1 MDVEVRYTP
10 GGQIEQR
17 IEAVNTGNV
26 FNTFPVPVIGRF
38 VTAVAT
44 PAANLRFVEWTAGG
58 PCTPQN
64 TTVSV
69 NGVATCTYERACSTT
84 GSVSIQPRFARIEST
99 VRVTVTGPG
108 SVSSTPAGILGCTA
122 SGGTCESVFLTAG
135 VGLTAT
141 PGPGVWFTGWGQSST
156 PTPTIQTGP
165 TPQPGQLVDT
175 ALTLNFPTTP
185 TTIDVTA
192 GFAAN
197 SNPIAR
203 CRNIVIDARSTCPRS
218 STITTADVDN
228 GSSDP
233 DQAFGDSIQLSLDNS
248 GPFPVGVTIVTLT
261 VRDSLGLST
270 SCQATVTVLGQD
282 CDNDTIPDVCQCFFD
297 NTPGLPPQRQADAQL
312 AHVGGGTSGGARV
325 ADDFYLAAGQVHR
338 VFGFR
343 GKMFTSALPGL
354 RKARL
359 DFFEDCDGAPA
370 TTPFAS
376 FTNSSIEQE
385 IDVGNGF
392 GLVSYFF
399 DLCDPAAGVF
409 PPPAPGKPAEPLWLD
424 GGKAYWV
431 SLTGLPASSGGD
443 DALSFWVATPTTSPL
458 IGRSPHKAEGALAGI
473 PAYQN
478 VGWGPWLNLSECC
491 IGCVNM
497 EFALFGESCDCAFE
511 NGSAD
516 RSGVLGLP
524 SGSVGSSEFRA
535 VDNFVLPPC
544 DPKDVCLIEG
554 FVWTSCPTPS
564 PIVEIYRDDC
574 GVPSDLVIAGVPN
587 ATATDLGVSR
597 TLRGKTF
604 KLWRIRASLPG
615 ITLPAGNYWLGL
627 GASGTGSLNE
637 ETLFAAS
644 APRCSDPGC
653 TINGKPAV
661 FHRTIPAATPPAAWE
676 SNGTDLAFRVVT
688 RGAAFWRPAGPG
700 DSAGGQPPSA
710 PACRVDVDD
719 NGTVGVGDIFAF
731 LSVWFAGCP

>member
-1 MDVEVRYTP
+1 ASGT
-10 GGQIEQR
+10 
-17 IEAVNTGNV
+17 
-26 FNTFPVPVIGRF
+26 
-38 VTAVAT
+38 
-44 PAANLRFVEWTAGG
+44 

-64 TTVSV
+64 STLGLGGAV
-69 NGVATCTYERACSTT
+69 TCTYERPCTQT
-84 GSVSIQPRFARIEST
+84 GTVSFQPIFELVPNV

-108 SVSSTPAGILGCTA
+108 TVTSSPAGILNCA
-122 SGGTCESVFLTAG
+122 PAGGTCQFEFPLSAAVRLTANP
-135 VGLTAT
+135 T
-141 PGPGVWFTGWGQSST
+141 PGNWFTGWTQSFAS
-156 PTPTIQTGP
+156 GA
-165 TPQPGQLVDT
+165 QPGTAVSRELVLNLPAT
-175 ALTLNFPTTP
+175 ATT
-185 TTIDVTA
+185 VNVGA
-192 GFAAN
+192 GFAGNNA
-197 SNPIAR
+197 PVAR
-203 CRNIVIDARSTCPRS
+203 CRNVTIDARSTCPRS
-218 STITTADVDN
+218 FTITPADVNN

-282 CDNDTIPDVCQCFFD
+282 CNADTIPDVCQCFFD

-312 AHVGGGTSGGARV
+312 AHVGGGTVGGARV

-359 DFFEDCDGAPA
+359 DFFEDCDGVPA
-370 TTPFAS
+370 ATPFAS

-458 IGRSPHKAEGALAGI
+458 IGRSPHKAEGTLAGI

-478 VGWGPWLNLSECC
+478 VAWGPWQNLSECC

-516 RSGVLGLP
+516 RSAVLGLP

-574 GVPSDLVIAGVPN
+574 GVPSDLLIAGVAN
-587 ATATDLGVSR
+587 ATATDLSVSR

-661 FHRTIPAATPPAAWE
+661 FRRTIPSTTPPAAWA

-688 RGAAFWRPAGPG
+688 RGAAFWRPDSGDALPG
-700 DSAGGQPPSA
+700 SFSPTP
-710 PACRVDVDD
+710 PACRVDMND
-719 NGTVGVGDIFAF
+719 NGAVGVDDIFAF
-731 LSVWFAGCP
+731 LSLWFAGCP